1 MLLLSTIRLPVID
14 LGRIIM
20 ENIEKYKELS
30 LEVIVFEH
38 DDVIVTSVKEENE
51 TPEIDTGAWV
61 DLKLLSGG
69 PFSGAA
75 FYFA

>member
-30 LEVIVFEH
+30 LEVITFEH
-38 DDVIVTSVKEENE
+38 DDVIVTSVTEENE
-51 TPEIDTGAWV
+51 TPEIDTGA
-61 DLKLLSGG
+61 
-69 PFSGAA
+69 
-75 FYFA
+75 